1 MANSTMVLSDNAV
14 IDRQTLYSQEERD
27 IAISTP
33 QQTTSTSVE
42 GQSGVS
48 CMFRVRKH
56 FQKQGF
62 TKRTIEILMSSWKTG
77 TKKQYSSCIE
87 RWIRYCREREVNQF
101 QPDIKSILEYFS
113 YLFDLGLGSSTLN
126 TTRGTFISFWN

>member
-1 MANSTMVLSDNAV
+1 MVLSDNAV

-27 IAISTP
+27 IVISTP

-62 TKRTIEILMSSWKTG
+62 SKRTTEILMSSWKTG

-87 RWIRYCREREVNQF
+87 RWIRYCRKREVNQL
-101 QPDIKSILEYFS
+101 QPDITNILEYFS
-113 YLFDLGLGSSTLN
+113 YLFDLGLGHST
-126 TTRGTFISFWN
+126 